1 MLLEVNGLTKA
12 FAGLVAVK
20 GIDFTVR
27 KGEIVGLIGP
37 NGAGK
42 TTIFHLLT
50 GYYKPTAGT
59 IRFNGKDMTHVTP
72 PDACRLGLA
81 RTFQIVKPLVQL
93 TVLENVMVGAF
104 AKIRNAKQARALS
117 LEILEFTGQIA
128 YKDMLAGNLTLGM
141 RKRMEVSRALATQ
154 PELLLL
160 DETMAGLN
168 SKEIADAVKLI
179 MQIRERGITLVV
191 IEHVMKAIMSISDRI
206 VVINYGEKIMEGCPD
221 AVCNDQQVIKAYLG
235 EDYAKR

>member
-20 GIDFTVR
+20 GINFMVQ

-50 GYYKPTAGT
+50 GYYKPTAGM
-59 IRFNGKDMTHVTP
+59 IRFNGKDMTHITP

-104 AKIRNAKQARALS
+104 AKIRNAKQAKELS

-179 MQIRERGITLVV
+179 MKIRERGITLVV

>member
-20 GIDFTVR
+20 GIDFTVQ

-59 IRFNGKDMTHVTP
+59 IRFNGKDMTHITP

-104 AKIRNAKQARALS
+104 AKIGNAKQAKALS

-179 MQIRERGITLVV
+179 MKIRERGITLVV

-221 AVCNDQQVIKAYLG
+221 AVCNDQHVIKAYLG

>member
-20 GIDFTVR
+20 GIDFTVQ

-72 PDACRLGLA
+72 PDACRLGLS

-104 AKIRNAKQARALS
+104 AKIRNAKQARELS

-179 MQIRERGITLVV
+179 MKIRERGITLVV

>member
-179 MQIRERGITLVV
+179 MKIRERGITLVV

>member
-20 GIDFTVR
+20 EVDFNVR
-27 KGEIVGLIGP
+27 KGEILGLIGP

-59 IRFNGKDMTHVTP
+59 IRFNGKDMTSVTP
-72 PDACRLGLA
+72 PDACRLGLT
-81 RTFQIVKPLVQL
+81 RTFQIVKPLMQL

-104 AKIRNAKQARALS
+104 AKIGNAKKARELS
-117 LEILEFTGQIA
+117 MEILDFTALIP
-128 YKDMLAGNLTLGM
+128 YKDVLAGNLTLGM

-160 DETMAGLN
+160 DECMAGLN
-168 SKEIADAVKLI
+168 SKEIVDAVKLI
-179 MQIRERGITLVV
+179 MKIRERGITLVV

-206 VVINYGEKIMEGCPD
+206 IVINYGEKIMDGTPE
-221 AVCNDQQVIKAYLG
+221 AVVKDEKVIEAYLG
-235 EDYAKR
+235 VDYVKR